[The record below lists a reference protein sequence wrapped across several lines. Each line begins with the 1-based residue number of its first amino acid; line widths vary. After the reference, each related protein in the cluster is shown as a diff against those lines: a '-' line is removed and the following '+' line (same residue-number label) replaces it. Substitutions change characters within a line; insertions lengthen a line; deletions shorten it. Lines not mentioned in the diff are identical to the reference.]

1 MKRRVLNVVEK
12 KRPWKIYL
20 QELQRLSVG
29 ISVICVNKTCDQQIS
44 KGTGQALYRERRKT
58 YPDNPKA

>member
-1 MKRRVLNVVEK
+1 MLLKSNG
-12 KRPWKIYL
+12 PWKIYL

-29 ISVICVNKTCDQQIS
+29 FSVICVNKTCDQQIN
-44 KGTGQALYRERRKT
+44 KGAGQALYRERRKA